1 MNEQDAWKAFSQTG
15 SIQDYLYYRSV
26 KNSQAQENKKNNEDT
41 NGRTDTKT
49 TEYR

>member
-26 KNSQAQENKKNNEDT
+26 KNSQVQENEKANEDT
-41 NGRTDTKT
+41 NRRSDSKT